1 MVLLYWMHIA
11 QPRTQHNPKYY
22 NNKMSPCSAKQ
33 VKYKVPWTKMAVQC
47 NGSEISRN
55 TADYF
60 QSGLDCCSLRDRDT
74 VQYSWCLWV
83 GCIANKSERWAVMLT
98 LANPDASP
106 GKSLQRCESRSCYPH
121 TPALHP
127 STLHPGP
134 VRTASVFHPRVT
146 CGPCFALASPN
157 ATPRATVTYCTFG
170 KTLKLANC
178 LVCALLNF
186 PFAL

>member
-1 MVLLYWMHIA
+1 MNAHCTA
-11 QPRTQHNPKYY
+11 QDTTQPKIPQQQ
-22 NNKMSPCSAKQ
+22 NVTVFSKTSQ
-33 VKYKVPWTKMAVQC
+33 VKSSLNIDGCTEC
-47 NGSEISRN
+47 NGSETSRN

-134 VRTASVFHPRVT
+134 VSTASVFHPRVT
-146 CGPCFALASPN
+146 CGPCFALASP
-157 ATPRATVTYCTFG
+157 TVTYCTFG